1 MKKTFF
7 TIFLLSGFLYSA
19 TDKEILEYY
28 KHRLNNEY
36 NTNNTKLSIVSRQKI
51 SNSGFEKVIVRIE
64 AKGSSVED
72 IIFTKDKILTP
83 DLINAQNFKSLR
95 ADFFKQKQDKV
106 SSEFKRKALNLL
118 KDEKMFISIGDEKK
132 PTMYVFSDP
141 ECPYCRRHLRTI
153 EEDLKTYRIK
163 FILTPVHPDSAFDK
177 AYLIYKES
185 KEAKNDDEKLKIMR
199 KYYSEDIDIYPE
211 VLDSQRQEI
220 VKLFDK
226 YFKLGLR
233 GVPTIIKEWW
243 LWIIHKMLKH
253 L

>member
-83 DLINAQNFKSLR
+83 DLI
-95 ADFFKQKQDKV
+95 KQKQDKV

-233 GVPTIIKEWW
+233 GVPTIIKE
-243 LWIIHKMLKH
+243 
-253 L
+253 